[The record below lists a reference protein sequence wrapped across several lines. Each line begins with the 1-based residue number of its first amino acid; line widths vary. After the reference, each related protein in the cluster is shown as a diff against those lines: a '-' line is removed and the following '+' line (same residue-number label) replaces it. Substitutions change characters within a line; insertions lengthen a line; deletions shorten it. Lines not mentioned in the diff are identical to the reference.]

1 MEMKIEYRPVTAL
14 VIIFLAVAISI
25 CAIYL
30 RGVFTYEQASVSLQ
44 ALYIVVTL
52 SVLFSAYLSLEAAR
66 QKAVSASELASR
78 PDMHWN
84 VMPKGMH
91 PYIEIESLK
100 NQAFD
105 FEARLACNGIEQE
118 IHERHL
124 EESSPETP
132 RKYVIPLG
140 DYFSKALGQ
149 AQSAK
154 ITIDIT
160 YFSELGGRYH
170 YAYEKLVKR
179 EKAGLRFSQR
189 KLVRVKLPWFEKP
202 RIFGN
207 GDDEKSFEF

>member
-1 MEMKIEYRPVTAL
+1 MEIKFEYKLVTML
-14 VIIFLAVAISI
+14 VLLFVAIAVAVPTLFWYGRISYELAQVLLEGL
-25 CAIYL
+25 AI
-30 RGVFTYEQASVSLQ
+30 
-44 ALYIVVTL
+44 IVTL
-52 SVLFSAYLSLEAAR
+52 SILFSAYLSLEAAR

-78 PDMHWN
+78 PDIHWN
-84 VMPKGMH
+84 IMPKGVH
-91 PYIEIESLK
+91 PFIEIESEK

-105 FEARLACNGIEQE
+105 FEARLACNGVEQE

-124 EESSPETP
+124 EESSHETP

-149 AQSAK
+149 TQSAK

-189 KLVRVKLPWFEKP
+189 KLARVKLPWFEKP

-207 GDDEKSFEF
+207 GNDEKVFEF